1 MHILI
6 DAQHGL
12 LWRLILLNG
21 KVVHSEREERPTMLK
36 YASNFLLE
44 IFLSV
49 LATLI
54 GSYLANQYIVG
65 RSVAGGPVQLVGS
78 TVDPK
83 SVDSNPASRE
93 SVKADVTVSEGPPEV
108 VNVPGPP
115 VASRVVDKT
124 NDEKAAPPVDKLA
137 ERKSVPARL
146 HRTAP
151 RDKRIAKAATIA
163 TPENAS
169 LTVDPPELGRAATER
184 FLSTNANSPTGASSP
199 PQEIGRDN
207 DVSPPLD
214 RVMTG
219 SHLAGGVLNRVIR
232 TAWLLLEPSS
242 LAGPAHEPQRRTS
255 PDETFPPPAY
265 FAFSL
270 RGDHDR
276 NE

>member
-1 MHILI
+1 
-6 DAQHGL
+6 
-12 LWRLILLNG
+12 
-21 KVVHSEREERPTMLK
+21 MLK

-44 IFLSV
+44 IVLSV

-83 SVDSNPASRE
+83 SVDSNAASRE
-93 SVKADVTVSEGPPEV
+93 AVKADVTVSEGPPEV
-108 VNVPGPP
+108 VNVFGPP
-115 VASRVVDKT
+115 VAIGSRVVDKT
-124 NDEKAAPPVDKLA
+124 NDEKAAQPVDKLA

-163 TPENAS
+163 TPESAS
-169 LTVDPPELGRAATER
+169 LTVDPPELGGATTER
-184 FLSTNANSPTGASSP
+184 FLSTNANSPTGASPP
-199 PQEIGRDN
+199 PQEIARDN

-242 LAGPAHEPQRRTS
+242 LVGHAHEPQRRTS